1 LIQIYPNP
9 IDFASPIREIFKTE
23 NTIADQTIAA
33 LTIMIV
39 ESQPAEKEMM
49 INVIMNC
56 IVKNIQLYLRV
67 QLILFSPIGEEFF

>member
-1 LIQIYPNP
+1 
-9 IDFASPIREIFKTE
+9 
-23 NTIADQTIAA
+23 
-33 LTIMIV
+33 MIV